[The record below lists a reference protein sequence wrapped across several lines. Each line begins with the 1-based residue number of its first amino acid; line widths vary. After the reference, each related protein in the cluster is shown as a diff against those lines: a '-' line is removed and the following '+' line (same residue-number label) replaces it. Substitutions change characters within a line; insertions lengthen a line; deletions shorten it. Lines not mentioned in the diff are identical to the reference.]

1 MRKGVFMSSLC
12 GISVYSQV
20 HNLRINK
27 ATYTHIH
34 SLKSIQSFSTF
45 LFAVYTLLTHRVL
58 HMFFVQLTPVKIPL
72 SPSSTGPTITTT

>member
-1 MRKGVFMSSLC
+1 MHKRLFMSFIC
-12 GISVYSQV
+12 GINVYSRV
-20 HNLRINK
+20 HNVRTNR

-45 LFAVYTLLTHRVL
+45 LFAVYTSLTHHVL